1 MGVDRKTIVMMF
13 AIAGSLAMSVN
24 APASAE
30 EVYKSVDKAGKV
42 TYSAAPRADAVI
54 MKKLEPPHQPTP
66 EEVSAAE
73 EQHQL
78 IETFG
83 AELEKNRKL
92 REEDLARKAAEERA
106 QQNAG
111 RIAIVYL
118 PLPVFVSPVH
128 PVSHF
133 KSRFPLVRPHARGR
147 M

>member
-30 EVYKSVDKAGKV
+30 EIYKSVDKAGKV
-42 TYSAAPRADAVI
+42 TYSTAPRADAVI
-54 MKKLEPPHQPTP
+54 MKKLEPLHRPTP

-83 AELEKNRKL
+83 AELEKNRKCLCRRSTLYRISSLDFLWSDRMRVAECKRQVL
-92 REEDLARKAAEERA
+92 R
-106 QQNAG
+106 
-111 RIAIVYL
+111 
-118 PLPVFVSPVH
+118 
-128 PVSHF
+128 
-133 KSRFPLVRPHARGR
+133 
-147 M
+147 